1 MTKKASKSNAS
12 KSNASKSNV
21 SKSNVSG
28 RRKISDNPEVIKV
41 SRPKMPKSYGIKESK
56 NPEDYR
62 PWSYLEKRMK
72 EARNYWVATSR
83 PDGRPHVMPVW
94 GIWVEGRFYFG
105 TASDSRKA
113 RNLAEN
119 PAIAVH
125 LESGDDVIIL
135 EGVVE
140 QRMPDEVL
148 REKMNAESLA
158 KYQMPL
164 MLPPGAAMYMLKPR
178 VAFAWSESNFSKTAT
193 RWILDLEA
201 A

>member
-1 MTKKASKSNAS
+1 
-12 KSNASKSNV
+12 
-21 SKSNVSG
+21 
-28 RRKISDNPEVIKV
+28 
-41 SRPKMPKSYGIKESK
+41 MPQSYGIKESK
-56 NPEDYR
+56 NPQDYL
-62 PWSYLEKRMK
+62 PWSHLEKRME

-94 GIWVEGRFYFG
+94 GMWIEGRFYFG
-105 TASDSRKA
+105 TASDSRKG

-125 LESGDDVIIL
+125 LESGDDVVIL
-135 EGVVE
+135 EGVAE
-140 QRMPDEVL
+140 QRMPDEIL
-148 REKMNAESLA
+148 REKMNEASLA

-178 VAFAWSESNFSKTAT
+178 VAFAWSESDFSKTAT
-193 RWILDLEA
+193 RWILNTEA